1 MSIEE
6 PVLRPAGAPDS
17 LRAPFERDSPE
28 SGPVDPTSPRSDFA
42 VIVPAFDEVENVPA
56 LFEALAETWR
66 AHGLSGE
73 VVIVDDGSTD
83 GTADAARAAAA
94 AFPGRV
100 RIRRHA
106 RNRGKTEA
114 LVTGAAA
121 TPRRWLVLFDA
132 DLQHSTEE
140 IPRFLDRLGEGY
152 DLVTGWKQGRYEK
165 RFVSGTYNWLSRRL
179 FDVPVHD
186 LNAMKAFR
194 REVLDELPLRHDW
207 HRFFVVLAHDR
218 GYRIGEIPIELHPRT
233 RGRAKYSGWGR
244 VVGASLDLLA
254 VKTLTSFLRKPM
266 LLFGGSGAILTLL
279 GILTGAVA
287 LWYRFALGQ
296 GYRPLLYLVTLLIV
310 LGVLLFALGFLAEA
324 VAQVRDRIDQ
334 VERRLT
340 AGRDP
345 EAEE

>member
-1 MSIEE
+1 MD
-6 PVLRPAGAPDS
+6 PVN
-17 LRAPFERDSPE
+17 
-28 SGPVDPTSPRSDFA
+28 PRNDFA
-42 VIVPAFDEVENVPA
+42 VIVPAWDEVENMAP

-66 AHGLSGE
+66 RHGLDGE
-73 VVIVDDGSTD
+73 VVLVDDGSSD
-83 GTADAARAAAA
+83 GTSAAAA
-94 AFPGRV
+94 EAAGSFPGRV

-106 RNRGKTEA
+106 KNLGKTEA

-140 IPRFLDRLGEGY
+140 IPRFLDALADGY
-152 DLVTGWKQGRYEK
+152 DVVTGWKQGRYEK
-165 RFVSGTYNWLSRRL
+165 RLVSGMYNWLSRRL

-218 GYRIGEIPIELHPRT
+218 GYRVGEIPIELLPRT

-244 VVGASLDLLA
+244 IVVGSLDLLA
-254 VKTLTSFLRKPM
+254 VKILTSFLRKPM
-266 LLFGGSGAILTLL
+266 LLFGTAGTILTGT
-279 GILTGAVA
+279 GILLGAVA
-287 LWYRFALGQ
+287 LYYRFALQQ
-296 GYRPLLYLVTLLIV
+296 GYRPLLYLVTLFVL

-334 VERRLT
+334 VERRLSV
-340 AGRDP
+340 GSRDGKG
-345 EAEE
+345 E

>member
-1 MSIEE
+1 MSRDE
-6 PVLRPAGAPDS
+6 PVLRPAGTPDS

-28 SGPVDPTSPRSDFA
+28 SGPVDTSPRSDFA

-66 AHGLSGE
+66 THGLSGE

-94 AFPGRV
+94 TFPGRV

-279 GILTGAVA
+279 GILTGAIA

>member
-1 MSIEE
+1 M
-6 PVLRPAGAPDS
+6 
-17 LRAPFERDSPE
+17 
-28 SGPVDPTSPRSDFA
+28 DPTSPRSDFA
-42 VIVPAFDEVENVPA
+42 VIVPAYDEVENVPA
-56 LFEALAETWR
+56 LFEALSETWR
-66 AHGLSGE
+66 KHHLTGE
-73 VVIVDDGSTD
+73 VVVVDDGSSD
-83 GTADAARAAAA
+83 GTAEAVRAAAQG
-94 AFPGRV
+94 FPGKV
-100 RIRRHA
+100 RLLRHA

-121 TPRRWLVLFDA
+121 TQRRWLVLFDA

-140 IPRFLDRLGEGY
+140 IPRFLDRLAEGF
-152 DLVTGWKQGRYEK
+152 DVVTGWKQGRYEK
-165 RFVSGTYNWLSRRL
+165 RLVSETYNWLSRRL

-194 REVLDELPLRHDW
+194 RDILDELPLRHDW

-218 GYRIGEIPIELHPRT
+218 GYRVGEIPIELYPRT

-244 VVGASLDLLA
+244 IIVGSLDLIA

-266 LLFGGSGAILTLL
+266 LLFGTSGAILALL
-279 GILTGAVA
+279 GVLIGGIA

-324 VAQVRDRIDQ
+324 VAQVRDRVDQ
-334 VERRLT
+334 VERRLA
-340 AGRDP
+340 AGRDR
-345 EAEE
+345 EAGE

>member
-1 MSIEE
+1 
-6 PVLRPAGAPDS
+6 
-17 LRAPFERDSPE
+17 
-28 SGPVDPTSPRSDFA
+28 VDPTSPRSDFA
-42 VIVPAFDEVENVPA
+42 VIVPAYDEVENVPA
-56 LFEALAETWR
+56 LFEALTETWR
-66 AHGLSGE
+66 KHGLTGE
-73 VVIVDDGSTD
+73 VVLVDDGSTD
-83 GTADAARAAAA
+83 GTAEAVRAAANG
-94 AFPGRV
+94 FPGKV
-100 RIRRHA
+100 RILRHA

-140 IPRFLDRLGEGY
+140 IPRFLERLGEGF
-152 DLVTGWKQGRYEK
+152 DVVTGWKQGRYEK
-165 RFVSGTYNWLSRRL
+165 RLVSGAYNWLSRRL

-218 GYRIGEIPIELHPRT
+218 GYRVGEIPIELYPRT
-233 RGRAKYSGWGR
+233 HGRAKYSGLGR
-244 VVGASLDLLA
+244 ILVGSLDLLA

-266 LLFGGSGAILTLL
+266 LLFGTSGAILAVL
-279 GILTGAVA
+279 GVVIGAIA

-310 LGVLLFALGFLAEA
+310 LGMLLFALGFLAEA

-334 VERRLT
+334 VERRLA
-340 AGRDP
+340 AGRDR

>member
-1 MSIEE
+1 
-6 PVLRPAGAPDS
+6 
-17 LRAPFERDSPE
+17 
-28 SGPVDPTSPRSDFA
+28 VDPTSPRSDFA
-42 VIVPAFDEVENVPA
+42 VIVPAYDEVENVPA
-56 LFEALAETWR
+56 LFEALSETWR
-66 AHGLSGE
+66 KHHLTGE
-73 VVIVDDGSTD
+73 VVVVDDGSSD
-83 GTADAARAAAA
+83 GTAEAVRAAAQG
-94 AFPGRV
+94 FPGKV
-100 RIRRHA
+100 RLLRHA

-121 TPRRWLVLFDA
+121 TQRRWLVLFDA

-140 IPRFLDRLGEGY
+140 IPRFLDRLAEGF
-152 DLVTGWKQGRYEK
+152 DVVTGWKQGRYEK
-165 RFVSGTYNWLSRRL
+165 RLVSETYNWLSRRL

-194 REVLDELPLRHDW
+194 RDILDELPLRHDW

-218 GYRIGEIPIELHPRT
+218 GYRVGEIPIELYPRT

-244 VVGASLDLLA
+244 IIVGSLDLIA

-266 LLFGGSGAILTLL
+266 LLFGTSGAILALL
-279 GILTGAVA
+279 GVLIGGIA

-324 VAQVRDRIDQ
+324 VAQVRDRVDQ
-334 VERRLT
+334 VERRLA
-340 AGRDP
+340 AGRDR
-345 EAEE
+345 EAGE

>member
-1 MSIEE
+1 MSRDE

-17 LRAPFERDSPE
+17 LRAPFERESPE

-56 LFEALAETWR
+56 LFEALAETWGT
-66 AHGLSGE
+66 HGLSGE

-83 GTADAARAAAA
+83 GTGDAVRAAAA

-132 DLQHSTEE
+132 DLQHSTDE

-296 GYRPLLYLVTLLIV
+296 GYRPLLYLVTLLVV